1 MPGDYEHISESLAI
15 NPDQIKEHHEKF
27 PDVDVLPDG
36 RIKFTSFRQHDKYLE
51 KTGFTKISQKTKK
64 LGKKEIYRVRLGL

>member
-1 MPGDYEHISESLAI
+1 MSGDYEHISDSLAI
-15 NPDQIKEHHEKF
+15 NPDQMKEHHEQF

-36 RIKFTSFRQHDKYLE
+36 RIKFTSIRQHDKYLE
-51 KTGFTKISQKTKK
+51 KTGFVKIPQKLKR